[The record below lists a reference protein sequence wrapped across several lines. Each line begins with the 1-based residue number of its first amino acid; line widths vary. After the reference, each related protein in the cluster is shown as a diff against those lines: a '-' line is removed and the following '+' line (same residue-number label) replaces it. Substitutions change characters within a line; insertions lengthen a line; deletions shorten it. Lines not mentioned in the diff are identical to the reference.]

1 MFADSE
7 DDGGPDASSHRTYDI
22 DSLNDSDREELE
34 HALYSQIHF
43 EQHEN
48 LNLENEIR
56 DHINYPVY
64 IPTVYK
70 DIFNVDINSSS
81 STDNF
86 PIKTKD
92 PIEIL
97 SDEKNILSVEKPNKQ
112 KGKVL
117 VKETLSKLKVASVNK
132 LIPNKKNKNAKKV
145 RNQSLKAKN
154 NYNEKADSK
163 YSLKTSVN
171 AKSIKS
177 QKLITGLKNILN
189 SSSASQKN
197 KNKKVLVL
205 SDVEKSESESDEDE
219 VPSASEDEMSSS
231 FMYASD
237 SDSDS
242 SSMCS
247 KTFGRDRLGTDIK
260 LNIDD
265 PSDADIDDVIAIH
278 SGLSSE
284 SEEQNDIDK
293 WQISEQD
300 ILGSRSDVFRYY
312 KYDAVKNVR
321 CKNCREKDH
330 LSRDCPK
337 PKVIV
342 CYLCGQR
349 DHMSQACT
357 QPICYNCSKPGH
369 VATDCKEPQYK
380 WFKLC
385 TRCEM
390 PGHQAQNCPDLW
402 RRFHLTTTVCD
413 PVKQPI
419 RKNSRKF
426 CCNCGSNKHF
436 GYECNR
442 APMSN
447 HAQITYPF
455 ILSYKPLKDNGSD
468 RKPKTSTKKYFDDD
482 EDDSI
487 YEPFYKKRKI
497 QLINN
502 SSSKKGSAKKDK
514 KNKGKVKLAQ
524 DYLSLDPLKNF
535 RSIMKSYKKGK
546 KGKSEIRNAKIE
558 KNKNKLFH
566 QQSSFVN
573 SAGKSANVNDKLYL
587 YTDKKLKGKN
597 KKKQKKQKGKDPLKK
612 KLKSKGAKK

>member
-7 DDGGPDASSHRTYDI
+7 DDGGPDASSYRTYDI

-43 EQHEN
+43 EQHDDW
-48 LNLENEIR
+48 NLENEIS
-56 DHINYPVY
+56 DHTNYPVY
-64 IPTVYK
+64 IPTVNK
-70 DIFNVDINSSS
+70 DIFNVDISPSS
-81 STDNF
+81 STDKNIDNF
-86 PIKTKD
+86 PIKTKV
-92 PIEIL
+92 PLEIL
-97 SDEKNILSVEKPNKQ
+97 SDEKNILPVEKPNNR

-132 LIPNKKNKNAKKV
+132 LTPTKKIKDAKKV
-145 RNQSLKAKN
+145 HNQSLKSKN
-154 NYNEKADSK
+154 NYNEKEDSK

-171 AKSIKS
+171 ARSIKS
-177 QKLITGLKNILN
+177 HQLITGLKNILN

-197 KNKKVLVL
+197 KNKKVIVL
-205 SDVEKSESESDEDE
+205 SDVEKSESESDEEE
-219 VPSASEDEMSSS
+219 VSSASEDEMSSS

-247 KTFGRDRLGTDIK
+247 KTFGRDRVETDIK

-265 PSDADIDDVIAIH
+265 PSDADIDDVIAIN

-284 SEEQNDIDK
+284 SDEQNDINK
-293 WQISEQD
+293 WQVSEQD
-300 ILGSRSDVFRYY
+300 ILGSRPEVFRYY

-321 CKNCREKDH
+321 CKNCREKGH

-337 PKVIV
+337 PRVIV

-369 VATDCKEPQYK
+369 VATDCKDPQYK

-390 PGHQAQNCPDLW
+390 PGHQAENCPDLW

-419 RKNSRKF
+419 RKNPKKF

-442 APMSN
+442 APMST

-455 ILSYKPLKDNGSD
+455 ILYYMIFSG
-468 RKPKTSTKKYFDDD
+468 
-482 EDDSI
+482 
-487 YEPFYKKRKI
+487 
-497 QLINN
+497 
-502 SSSKKGSAKKDK
+502 
-514 KNKGKVKLAQ
+514 
-524 DYLSLDPLKNF
+524 
-535 RSIMKSYKKGK
+535 M
-546 KGKSEIRNAKIE
+546 
-558 KNKNKLFH
+558 
-566 QQSSFVN
+566 
-573 SAGKSANVNDKLYL
+573 
-587 YTDKKLKGKN
+587 
-597 KKKQKKQKGKDPLKK
+597 
-612 KLKSKGAKK
+612 